1 MERKNSMQMGE
12 AQMFTLMQARSAIA
26 NPGYF
31 ARGSADV
38 QEGRVSGVTVREEG
52 GLLRYSGTVR
62 GVERSYRA
70 AFEYDEAADAFV
82 SCCCDCPS
90 CGAGAWGCRHVAA
103 LMIAV
108 CGGAGAGQLAAEGG
122 EFIDT
127 LLRESRMHAGAW
139 RKPAAGEQPVR
150 LWPVLRR
157 EDAQHVLLGLK
168 IGRTRP
174 YVVRSMAEFAA
185 RAAKR
190 EQVVYGR
197 ELTTSHR
204 EEEIFEKDVPLFGLI
219 AMLGADREKAVGG
232 ELRLGGAAL
241 DQTMRLLAGREVE
254 VRTGQDTSVRAK
266 VTMGEIQL
274 PLEVESANGRA
285 QLNVFAEQT
294 VLGSAGAYQLTGE
307 EIRCA
312 FGASFERIAGLLQ
325 LAAAYPQ
332 GVRFDEAQL
341 AAVCAQLIVPAK
353 ELALVRKG
361 QAIVAAHTPTP
372 VTPRLYVDKNGGN
385 RLTCR
390 VCFDY
395 CGLEVA
401 PGETAPHIR
410 RDTMVEEDVL
420 AAVRAVFPESV
431 REDEFAFEGSDEARF
446 SLLSEQLP
454 GLERSGEV
462 MVSERLAKS
471 HVTTRRSMSFGLSKE
486 GEKLVLKAD
495 LGGFTQEDLNAAL
508 LAYRQKR
515 RYVRLAGD
523 TFLSGEALEQAA
535 EAAQVLDTMDV
546 SAQQAQ
552 EGAEVA
558 PSRALYLDEALKSRE
573 SIRLR
578 TKKEVGDW
586 VERLRAAQS
595 TQVEQPKTLQA
606 TLRSYQLSGLAW
618 MSALSDAGF
627 SGILADDMGLGKT
640 IQALS
645 LLLREQ
651 ELGRTV
657 RALVICP
664 ASLQLNWQSEAQKF
678 APSLSCR
685 ALLGSAQERHALIQ
699 AADAPNILIASYDQI
714 RRDVQAYAGIEF
726 THVLLDE
733 AQNIKN
739 AASLQTKAVK
749 TLRAQHRFAMTGTPI
764 ENRLSE
770 LWSIFDFLMP
780 GYLYTYKKFKE
791 RFEAPVVR
799 EADEQA
805 RENLHLM
812 VAPFIL
818 RRMKKDVLSDLPEKV
833 ETVMTSEMTAEQS
846 KLYAAHAAQLL
857 SESEGG
863 MSIGQEKIKMLA
875 GLTRL
880 RQLCC
885 DPRLCLD
892 NYRGGSGKLMQL
904 LEVVRDALAG
914 GHRILLF
921 SQFTSMLELIAQALD
936 DEGIA
941 YLTLTGDTDKE
952 ERMELVGR
960 FNDGDA
966 DVFMISLKAGGT
978 GLNLTGAD
986 VVIHYDPWWN
996 VAAQNQATDR
1006 AYRIGQTKGVQ
1017 VIRLIAA
1024 GTVEERIIKM
1034 QEGKQQLS
1042 DGVLLGE
1049 ENLFTL
1055 DADVL
1060 HDLLRG

>member
-1 MERKNSMQMGE
+1 
-12 AQMFTLMQARSAIA
+12 MFTLMQARGAIT

-38 QEGRVSGVTVREEG
+38 QEGRVSDVAVQEEG
-52 GLLRYSGTVR
+52 VLLRYSGVVR
-62 GVERSYRA
+62 GIERSYRVM
-70 AFEYDEAADAFV
+70 FEYDGELETFV
-82 SCCCDCPS
+82 NCSCDCPAFDRS
-90 CGAGAWGCRHVAA
+90 VWGCRHVAA

-108 CGGAGAGQLAAEGG
+108 CGGACAGQRTAEGG
-122 EFIDT
+122 EFIDA
-127 LLRESRMHAGAW
+127 LLREHRGRAGAL
-139 RKPAAGEQPVR
+139 RMQMGDEQPLR
-150 LWPVLRR
+150 LYPILRR
-157 EDAQHVLLGLK
+157 EDARHVMLGLK
-168 IGRTRP
+168 LGRTRP
-174 YVVRSMAEFAA
+174 YVVRSMADFAA

-197 ELTTSHR
+197 ELTTAHR
-204 EEEIFEKDVPLFGLI
+204 EEELLEQDIQLFGQI
-219 AMLGADREKAVGG
+219 AMLAANKGIAVGA

-241 DQTMRLLAGREVE
+241 DQMMRLLVGREIE
-254 VRTGQDTSVRAK
+254 VRSEQDVSGQVK
-266 VTMGEIQL
+266 VVQGEIQL
-274 PLEVESANGRA
+274 PLEIERGNGRA
-285 QLNVFAEQT
+285 QLNVLAERT
-294 VLGSAGAYQLTGE
+294 VLGDAGAYQLCSG

-312 FGASFERIAGLLQ
+312 FGAAFERIAGLLQ

-341 AAVCAQLIVPAK
+341 PDVCAQLIVPAK
-353 ELALVRKG
+353 ELAVVRKG
-361 QAIVAAHTPTP
+361 QAIVTAYTPTP
-372 VTPRLYVDKNGGN
+372 MTPRLYVDKPGES

-395 CGLEVA
+395 CGTEVA
-401 PGETAPHIR
+401 PGEVYPHIR
-410 RDTMVEEDVL
+410 RDTLLEEDVI
-420 AAVRAVFPESV
+420 AAVRALFPETV
-431 REDEFAFEGSDEARF
+431 RDDEFAFEGGEEARF
-446 SLLSEQLP
+446 VLLSEQLP
-454 GLERSGEV
+454 QLERVGEV
-462 MVSERLAKS
+462 MISQRLAQS
-471 HVTTRRSMSFGLSKE
+471 HVTKRRTMAFGLSKE
-486 GEKLVLKAD
+486 AGKEEDKLLLKAD

-515 RYVRLAGD
+515 KYVRLSSD

-535 EAAQVLDTMDV
+535 QAAQVLEAMDV
-546 SAQQAQ
+546 SAEAAQAGEQ
-552 EGAEVA
+552 IAS
-558 PSRALYLDEALKSRE
+558 SRALYLEEALKNRK
-573 SIRLR
+573 SITLR
-578 TKKEVGDW
+578 AKKEINDW
-586 VERLRAAQS
+586 VDRLRAAQD
-595 TQVEQPKTLQA
+595 TRVDQPKALQA
-606 TLRSYQLSGLAW
+606 TLRSYQLSGLSW
-618 MSALSDAGF
+618 LSALSDAGF
-627 SGILADDMGLGKT
+627 GGILADDMGLGKT
-640 IQALS
+640 IQALA

-651 ELGRTV
+651 EAGRAV
-657 RALVICP
+657 RTLVVCP
-664 ASLQLNWQSEAQKF
+664 ASLQLNWLSEAQKF
-678 APSLSCR
+678 TPSLSCR
-685 ALLGSAQERHALIQ
+685 ALLGSAQERQTCIQ
-699 AADAPNILIASYDQI
+699 ACMNGQDVPNILIASYDQL
-714 RRDVQAYAGIEF
+714 RRDVQSYQGVTF
-726 THVLLDE
+726 THILLDE

-739 AASLQTKAVK
+739 AASLQAKAVK
-749 TLRAQHRFAMTGTPI
+749 TLCAQHRFAMTGTPI

-833 ETVMTSEMTAEQS
+833 ETMMTSEMTAEQS
-846 KLYAAHAAQLL
+846 KLYAAYAAQLL

-863 MSIGQEKIKMLA
+863 LGDGHEKIRMLA

-880 RQLCC
+880 RQICC
-885 DPRLCLD
+885 DPRLCLEH
-892 NYRGGSGKLMQL
+892 YRGGSGKLAQL
-904 LEVVRDALAG
+904 LEVVRDALSG

-921 SQFTSMLELIAQALD
+921 SQFTSMLELIAQALED
-936 DEGIA
+936 AGIA

-960 FNDGDA
+960 FNEGDA
-966 DVFMISLKAGGT
+966 DVFLISLKAGGT

-1017 VIRLIAA
+1017 VIRLIAS
-1024 GTVEERIIKM
+1024 GTVEERIVKM
-1034 QEGKQQLS
+1034 QEGKQMLS

-1055 DADVL
+1055 DADML
-1060 HDLLRG
+1060 RDLLRG

>member
-1 MERKNSMQMGE
+1 MKCKNSMQMGE
-12 AQMFTLMQARSAIA
+12 ARMFTLTQARSAIA
-26 NPGYF
+26 NPRAF

-38 QEGRVSGVTVREEG
+38 QEGRVSGVTVREAG
-52 GLLRYSGTVR
+52 GLLRYGGAVR
-62 GVERSYRA
+62 GIGCSYRA
-70 AFEYDEAADAFV
+70 MFEYDEAAEAFV
-82 SCCCDCPS
+82 SCRCDCMPS
-90 CGAGAWGCRHVAA
+90 GMGARSCRHVAA

-108 CGGAGAGQLAAEGG
+108 CGGAGAGQLAVEGG
-122 EFIDT
+122 EFIDS
-127 LLRESRMHAGAW
+127 LLRESRAHASAL
-139 RKPAAGEQPVR
+139 RRNAADEPPVR
-150 LWPVLRR
+150 LWPILRR
-157 EDAQHVLLGLK
+157 EDAQHMMLGLK

-185 RAAKR
+185 RMAKR

-197 ELTTSHR
+197 ELTMSHR
-204 EEEIFEKDVPLFGLI
+204 EEEIFAEDLPLFGLI
-219 AMLGADREKAVGG
+219 AMLAADKEKAVGG

-254 VRTGQDTSVRAK
+254 LRTMQDASIRAK
-266 VTMGEIQL
+266 VTSGDIQL

-312 FGASFERIAGLLQ
+312 FGAAFERIAGLLQ
-325 LAAAYPQ
+325 LSAAYPQ

-341 AAVCAQLIVPAK
+341 PAVCAQLIVPAK
-353 ELALVRKG
+353 ELAIVRRG
-361 QAIVAAHTPTP
+361 REIVAAHTPTP
-372 VTPRLYVDKNGGN
+372 VVPRLYVDKTGEK
-385 RLTCR
+385 RLSCR

-395 CGLEVA
+395 CGIEVA

-410 RDTMVEEDVL
+410 RDTVREEDVL
-420 AAVRAVFPESV
+420 TAVRAVFPETV

-454 GLERSGEV
+454 TLERLGEV
-462 MVSERLAKS
+462 MVSERLARS
-471 HVTTRRSMSFGLSKE
+471 HVTARRAMSFGLSKE

-515 RYVRLAGD
+515 RYVRLASD

-546 SAQQAQ
+546 SAEEAQA
-552 EGAEVA
+552 GAEVA
-558 PSRALYLDEALKSRE
+558 PSRVLYLEEALKNRE

-578 TKKEVGDW
+578 SKKDVGDW
-586 VERLRAAQS
+586 IERLRAAQN
-595 TQVEQPKTLQA
+595 TQVEQPMTLRA

-640 IQALS
+640 IQALA

-651 ELGRTV
+651 EMGRAV

-678 APSLSCR
+678 TPSLTCR
-685 ALLGSAQERHALIQ
+685 ALLGSAQERYEAI
-699 AADAPNILIASYDQI
+699 AAEDAPNILIASYDQL

-739 AASLQTKAVK
+739 AASLQTRAVK
-749 TLRAQHRFAMTGTPI
+749 TLRAKHRFAMTGTPI

-818 RRMKKDVLSDLPEKV
+818 RRMKKDVLSDLPAKV

-857 SESEGG
+857 DESEGG
-863 MSIGQEKIKMLA
+863 ISGGQEKIKMLA

-885 DPRLCLD
+885 DPRLCLE
-892 NYRGGSGKLMQL
+892 NYRGGSGKLVQL
-904 LEVVRDALAG
+904 LEVVRDALSG

-952 ERMELVGR
+952 ERMELVSR

-966 DVFMISLKAGGT
+966 DVFLISLKAGGT

-1024 GTVEERIIKM
+1024 GTVEERIVKM
-1034 QEGKQQLS
+1034 QESKQMLS

>member
-1 MERKNSMQMGE
+1 
-12 AQMFTLMQARSAIA
+12 MFTLMQARSAIA
-26 NPGYF
+26 NPGFF

-38 QEGRVSGVTVREEG
+38 QEKRVSGVTVREDG
-52 GLLRYSGTVR
+52 ALLRYSGTVR
-62 GVERSYRA
+62 GVERSYQA
-70 AFEYDEAADAFV
+70 TFEYDEEAEAFV
-82 SCCCDCPS
+82 SCRCDCS
-90 CGAGAWGCRHVAA
+90 AFAAGGRSCRHVAA

-108 CGGAGAGQLAAEGG
+108 CGGAGAGQRAQEGG
-122 EFIDT
+122 SFIDT
-127 LLRESRMHAGAW
+127 LLHESRSHA
-139 RKPAAGEQPVR
+139 AARRRTAEDEPPVR
-150 LWPVLRR
+150 LYPILRR
-157 EDAQHVLLGLK
+157 EDTQHIMLGLK
-168 IGRTRP
+168 LGRTRP
-174 YVVRSMAEFAA
+174 YVVRSMAEFAV

-197 ELTTSHR
+197 ELTTAHR
-204 EEEIFEKDVPLFGLI
+204 EEEIAKEDVPLFGLI
-219 AMLGADREKAVGG
+219 AMLAADKEKAVGG

-241 DQTMRLLAGREVE
+241 DQTMRLLAGREIE
-254 VRTGQDTSVRAK
+254 VRTGQDTSIHAK
-266 VTMGEIQL
+266 VMAGEIQL

-285 QLNVFAEQT
+285 QLNVFAEAT
-294 VLGSAGAYQLTGE
+294 VLGSAGAYQLAGE

-312 FGASFERIAGLLQ
+312 FGAAFERIAGLLQ
-325 LAAAYPQ
+325 VAAAYPQ

-341 AAVCAQLIVPAK
+341 PAVCTQLIVPAK
-353 ELALVRKG
+353 ELAVVRKG
-361 QAIVAAHTPTP
+361 REIVASHTPTP
-372 VTPRLYVDKNGGN
+372 ATPRLYVDKPSEN

-390 VCFDY
+390 VAFDY
-395 CGLEVA
+395 CGMEVA
-401 PGETAPHIR
+401 PGETVPHIR
-410 RDTMVEEDVL
+410 RDTMLEEDVI
-420 AAVRAVFPESV
+420 AAVRAVFPETV
-431 REDEFAFEGSDEARF
+431 REDEFAFEGGEEARF

-454 GLERSGEV
+454 GLERAGEV
-462 MVSERLAKS
+462 MISERLAQG
-471 HVTTRRSMSFGLSKE
+471 HVTRRRAMSFGLSRE

-508 LAYRQKR
+508 LAYRHKR
-515 RYVRLAGD
+515 RYVRLSSD

-546 SAQQAQ
+546 SAEQAQ

-558 PSRALYLDEALKSRE
+558 PSRALYLEEALKNRE
-573 SIRLR
+573 NIRLR
-578 TKKEVGDW
+578 SKKDVGDW
-586 VERLRAAQS
+586 VERLRTAQS

-627 SGILADDMGLGKT
+627 CGILADDMGLGKT
-640 IQALS
+640 IQALA
-645 LLLREQ
+645 LLLRER
-651 ELGRTV
+651 EMGRAV

-664 ASLQLNWQSEAQKF
+664 ASLQLNWQSEARRF
-678 APSLSCR
+678 APSLTCR
-685 ALLGSAQERHALIQ
+685 ALLGSAQERHAAIQ
-699 AADAPNILIASYDQI
+699 AEAAPDILIASYDQL

-857 SESEGG
+857 GESEGG
-863 MSIGQEKIKMLA
+863 ISGGQEKIRMLA

-885 DPRLCLD
+885 DPRLCLE
-892 NYRGGSGKLMQL
+892 NYRGGSGKLVQL
-904 LEVVRDALAG
+904 LEVVRDALSG

-936 DEGIA
+936 DEGIG
-941 YLTLTGDTDKE
+941 YLTLTGETDKE

-966 DVFMISLKAGGT
+966 DVFLISLKAGGT

-1024 GTVEERIIKM
+1024 GTVEERIVKM
-1034 QEGKQQLS
+1034 QEGKQMLS